1 MMKPNSTRFS
11 MSYSEQEA
19 PVIVPIEYTLMK
31 ELGMDRSTV
40 HKVAIKEF
48 GIQTAIHSNF
58 NLRMLWQYLR
68 YR

>member
-19 PVIVPIEYTLMK
+19 PVIVPIEYKLMK
-31 ELGMDRSTV
+31 ELGYDRSEL

-48 GIQTAIHSNF
+48 YSRRQQSRL
-58 NLRMLWQYLR
+58 NLI
-68 YR
+68 

>member
-1 MMKPNSTRFS
+1 

-19 PVIVPIEYTLMK
+19 PVMVPIEYTLMK

-48 GIQTAIHSNF
+48 WNRRQQSTLTLI
-58 NLRMLWQYLR
+58 
-68 YR
+68 